1 MSAKSDGVVRHSTNQ
16 GVKQIR
22 NERCCGAQ
30 AVLAPFALTLAACG
44 EQAADETTADEMAP
58 AEAVDETVVVE
69 ETPVADP
76 MATEGAMM
84 EETVTA
90 TETPMAE
97 ETTPAE

>member
-1 MSAKSDGVVRHSTNQ
+1 MKKIALV
-16 GVKQIR
+16 
-22 NERCCGAQ
+22 A
-30 AVLAPFALTLAACG
+30 ALPFALTLAACG

-58 AEAVDETVVVE
+58 AEAVDETVFVE